1 MHLNKASDFALRILL
16 LLGKREDP
24 VSIDE
29 IATTLNIS
37 KSNVMKIVAKLSA
50 NKIVKTQRGPRGGV
64 VLHQSPRRVGI
75 GQIVRLIEIDLGV
88 VDCLSAGPCSCVYLP
103 RCALKPVMAE
113 ATQAFLSVLDDY
125 TLADLLPRTCAPK
138 PVELRLN

>member
-1 MHLNKASDFALRILL
+1 MRLNKASDFALRILL
-16 LLGKREDP
+16 FLGKRKKP

-29 IATTLNIS
+29 ISATLDIA

-50 NKIVKTQRGPRGGV
+50 AKVVETQRGPTGGV
-64 VLHQSPRRVGI
+64 ALKQQPQKIGI
-75 GQIVRLIEIDLGV
+75 GAIVRLIETDLGV

-113 ATQAFLSVLDDY
+113 ATQAFLACLDDY
-125 TLADLLPRTCAPK
+125 SLADLLPGTRTPK
-138 PVELRLN
+138 PVELHAN